1 MAEPWWRKSWPAL
14 QASSR
19 SPAGVSASSRPAA
32 TSSAQLWRRDA
43 LCVVESTIDDLD
55 PRQWPDVLESLQH
68 VGALDVWLTPVLM
81 RKGRPGHVLTVLVP
95 PALVDAVVVRIAETT
110 PTLGVRVSEIERRAL
125 HRDEVTVDIGLGTVP
140 VKRGL
145 LGGRVVTVQPEYREV
160 RALAETTGRPV
171 DELIDLARVTARA
184 LPERAHDSSDQAGS
198 SAPGRD
204 DS

>member
-1 MAEPWWRKSWPAL
+1 
-14 QASSR
+14 
-19 SPAGVSASSRPAA
+19 
-32 TSSAQLWRRDA
+32 
-43 LCVVESTIDDLD
+43 
-55 PRQWPDVLESLQH
+55 
-68 VGALDVWLTPVLM
+68 M